1 MLVLRFLFR
10 SVALWLLQKMLGR
23 FVPVL
28 RRLLRL
34 VGI

>member
-10 SVALWLLQKMLGR
+10 SVALWLLQKVLGR
-23 FVPVL
+23 FLPVL